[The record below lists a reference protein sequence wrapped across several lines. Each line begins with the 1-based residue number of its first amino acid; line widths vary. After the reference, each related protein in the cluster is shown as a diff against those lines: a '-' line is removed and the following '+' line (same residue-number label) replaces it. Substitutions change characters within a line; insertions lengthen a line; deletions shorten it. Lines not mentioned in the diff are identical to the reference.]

1 MTVAT
6 ADFPAEPMA
15 LAPTSTPP
23 SPAAQPPARAINDLT
38 LAATST
44 AVSCARLFV
53 ECTLRRWERRE
64 LADGAAWV
72 TGELVADAVRLTGFP
87 DPDVRWVDAEDLA
100 LLRVRLVLLDS
111 GIICEVADRHT
122 ALPTPS
128 DQFRAVCTRWNAYLT
143 PVGRVIW
150 GEVELPTHEELTEH
164 GLPKRTPSPV
174 PPAAQ
179 PGRYDIDPELL
190 RRVREGLG
198 GL

>member
-1 MTVAT
+1 MIVAT
-6 ADFPAEPMA
+6 ADSPAGPMA
-15 LAPTSTPP
+15 LPPTSTPP
-23 SPAAQPPARAINDLT
+23 SPAVPPPARAISDLN

-53 ECTLRRWERRE
+53 ACTLRRWQRRE
-64 LADGAAWV
+64 LADGVAWV

-122 ALPTPS
+122 QLPAPAEHF
-128 DQFRAVCTRWNAYLT
+128 QAVCTRWNAYLT
-143 PVGRVIW
+143 PVGRVRW
-150 GEVELPTHEELTEH
+150 GEVGLPAHEELTEH

-174 PPAAQ
+174 PPAAP

-190 RRVREGLG
+190 RRVRDGLG